1 MTPAPPKPLPVEVV
15 LARAFAPMHKR
26 VLGTA
31 IGLTVALAVFALTAF
46 HVVAQPRNGPSLDLL
61 ANYFYGYDVSWRGA
75 FIGAWWGFVAG
86 FVAGWFAAFA
96 RNLAIATW
104 LFYVRA
110 KAHLNETRD
119 FLDHI

>member
-1 MTPAPPKPLPVEVV
+1 MTPAPSKPLPVEVV

-31 IGLTVALAVFALTAF
+31 IGITFGTAVFGVTVF
-46 HVVAQPRNGPSLDLL
+46 HIIAAPPRSVPLELL
-61 ANYFYGYDVSWRGA
+61 ANYFFGYEVSWRGA
-75 FIGAWWGFVAG
+75 FIGAWWGFVTG

-96 RNLAIATW
+96 RNLSMATW
-104 LFYVRA
+104 LLVVRA